1 MTTSLASGALALS
14 LVAAGAQAAAPVAPQ
29 LRGAVP
35 KFLVKPPSAYVQARL
50 QAAMAQPGLQPASI
64 STIPYWTATVTS
76 PLDHR
81 TYTYSM
87 VGSSPFAPTPSNT
100 NISYVPIVL
109 RIHVKLGGTSYV
121 IDPTQTSHCDTQ
133 SASTRFFNSPIF
145 KPLTSFTSNG
155 VQVVP
160 AGGSQQLLSAYQ
172 RANYWSAV
180 KSSKYGVTLNATRLS
195 PIVVDWTPTRN
206 GPRAQI
212 LNDDCG
218 GTFAIAEVDIND
230 LDTELQSIGRTYA
243 LPTQIPVTLVA
254 DTAIYQGSYGNC
266 CILGYHNAVPIGSTG
281 VQVYAV
287 GAYFTQTTVF
297 GPHFAD
303 TTVWSHEMGELFDDP
318 FVQSIGS
325 VPGGVNNALTP
336 AWGNIGQVGGC
347 QNNLENGDPLTP
359 DQGGNFPNYAVT
371 GWGGF
376 TYHYQ
381 DLAFHDWFYR
391 TASTSTG
398 GKYSLVGNFT
408 SSQGVCT

>member
-230 LDTELQSIGRTYA
+230 LDTELQSIGRDLCA
-243 LPTQIPVTLVA
+243 A
-254 DTAIYQGSYGNC
+254 D
-266 CILGYHNAVPIGSTG
+266 
-281 VQVYAV
+281 
-287 GAYFTQTTVF
+287 
-297 GPHFAD
+297 AD
-303 TTVWSHEMGELFDDP
+303 P
-318 FVQSIGS
+318 
-325 VPGGVNNALTP
+325 
-336 AWGNIGQVGGC
+336 
-347 QNNLENGDPLTP
+347 GDPGRRYGHLSGLLRQLLYPRATTTP
-359 DQGGNFPNYAVT
+359 CRSDRPVCRSTRSAPTSPRPPFSG
-371 GWGGF
+371 
-376 TYHYQ
+376 
-381 DLAFHDWFYR
+381 R
-391 TASTSTG
+391 TSPTPRCGRMKWASCSTTPSCNRSARFRAG
-398 GKYSLVGNFT
+398 
-408 SSQGVCT
+408 